1 MRIFLVGNPNVGK
14 STLFKELTGARII
27 ISNYPGTTV
36 DYYTSQMNLNGNRVE
51 VVDVPGIYS
60 LNPTSEAE
68 HVAVR
73 ILEGCSDKD
82 AVINV
87 VDGTNLRR
95 NLFLTLDLL
104 EKGYP
109 LLIVVN
115 MIDML
120 GGYGLVIDLE
130 GLEEIFGVP
139 VVGVSAAKG
148 DGIEELKSRIA
159 DRRSVS
165 QEEVLN
171 GCSD

>member
-36 DYYTSQMNLNGNRVE
+36 DYYTSRMNLNGSRVE

-68 HVAVR
+68 LVAVR
-73 ILEGCSDKD
+73 ILEGCGDKD

-104 EKGYP
+104 ERGYP
-109 LLIVVN
+109 LMIAVN
-115 MIDML
+115 MYDML
-120 GGYGLVIDLE
+120 SRFRLNINIESLE
-130 GLEEIFGVP
+130 DIFGVP
-139 VVGVSAAKG
+139 AVGVSAAKG
-148 DGIEELKSRIA
+148 DGIDELRSRIA

-165 QEEVLN
+165 LEEVLN

>member
-36 DYYTSQMNLNGNRVE
+36 DYYTSRMNLNGNRVE

-68 HVAVR
+68 NVAVR

-109 LLIVVN
+109 VMLAVN

-120 GGYGLVIDLE
+120 EGYGLVIDLE

-139 VVGVSAAKG
+139 VVGVSARKG
-148 DGIEELKSRIA
+148 DGIEELRSRIA

-165 QEEVLN
+165 LEEVLN